1 MCQRIISM
9 AITANLYLLF
19 VCLLFTNMT
28 LKKGHTARVLLGST
42 LGQEGPAS
50 IRFELR
56 LLFTLLR
63 KKPSFAKNILKLAF
77 FVSCTKNKQ
86 VLFTF
91 IYMKSTSFREMV
103 SNLKKKKSNCFK
115 FLIMNFS
122 CFFAHT

>member
-1 MCQRIISM
+1 
-9 AITANLYLLF
+9 
-19 VCLLFTNMT
+19 MT

-103 SNLKKKKSNCFK
+103 SNLKKKIKLF
-115 FLIMNFS
+115 
-122 CFFAHT
+122 